1 MYRKVARTCSDATLP
16 SRSLPPYGRSTT
28 SRCSVA
34 RSSWLWKNVACT
46 CHGRGMSPTFF
57 QSCPCF
63 NSRLR
68 SWGFRS
74 LVYPPRLLYLE
85 CLGNRK
91 KRCEILLRKP
101 RYASTSNPTDFFS
114 KTSLSALHPACCSS
128 TRSTPLPQNEKV
140 PKEKWKGESLRSF

>member
-1 MYRKVARTCSDATLP
+1 MYRKVARTCRDATLP
-16 SRSLPPYGRSTT
+16 SRSLPAYGRSTT

-74 LVYPPRLLYLE
+74 LAYPPRLLYLE
-85 CLGNRK
+85 CPENLK
-91 KRCEILLRKP
+91 KLCEIPLRRP
-101 RYASTSNPTDFFS
+101 RYACQSLYRPLFL
-114 KTSLSALHPACCSS
+114 KTSFSALHPACCSL
-128 TRSTPLPQNEKV
+128 TRSMPLPQNEKV
-140 PKEKWKGESLRSF
+140 PKEKWKGE